1 VDSCSVCGAAV
12 PTGARFCPACGAVL
26 EAGAKSEEH
35 KLATVLFAD
44 LVGSTELAGA
54 QDPERTRV
62 LLERFYDAMAAQVR
76 EAGGTVEKFI
86 GDAIVAVFGAPAAQE
101 DHAERALH
109 TALSMQHRLDELFG
123 KKLALR
129 IGVNT
134 GEMVVGRPREGSSF
148 VTGDAVN
155 VAARLEQAAEPGD
168 VLVGERTAAA
178 VGGAF
183 ELGEPVTVSAKGK
196 PEGILAR
203 PLIRALSLMRPRG
216 IAGLPPAFV
225 GRDSELEL
233 LREAYREVAE
243 TRRPHVATIVGA
255 AGIGKTTLVRRF
267 WESLASESPS
277 PLRRTGRCLPQGKG
291 AAYVPL
297 GEIVR
302 EHLGLL
308 ESDSPGTV
316 RQRLGAHE
324 MLGLVLGLEAPND
337 LHPLA
342 ARDRLHRAWVGFLEE
357 LVREKPTVLLVEDLH
372 WAEDALID
380 LLDPLVREIQGP
392 LLFLGTARPELAEE
406 RPGWGGRGREST
418 WIELEPLSDRDS
430 IQMLEAL
437 IPAEL
442 PERLRDTVLRRAEG
456 NPFFIEELVA
466 TLIDQGVLRP
476 EHGGWSVREPP
487 DELNVPDT
495 VRAVVAARVDLLDPP
510 EKAALQAASVI
521 GRIFWSC
528 AVYELVGDL
537 EPDLRLLE
545 QRDFIRSRPGTSVAD
560 EREFAIKH
568 ALTREV
574 AYESLPK
581 AKRARLHAGIADW
594 LEQLGEGRDEYS
606 AALAHHYAAAAR
618 PEDADL
624 AWIGEDETLSRLRAK
639 AVRWIRR
646 AAELAVGRY
655 EIDDAVSLLRHA
667 IELEDD
673 PAGRMS
679 LWWEMGHASA
689 LAFDAEEFSV
699 AMQQAIELAPSA
711 DATADAFAELAFQ
724 TLVRAGMW
732 RTIPDPELVGGWIAH
747 ALELAQPGSQARAK
761 ALIARCYNDYE
772 KSSELAAE
780 ASAATDH
787 LGDAALRS
795 YGFDVRGLAA
805 FVAGDYEEAL
815 GWQRR
820 RVGLADQIED
830 PDHQADIYANAIA
843 PCVAVGHF
851 DEAARHT
858 AAHEAVTR
866 ELSAHHRLH
875 GVSAVVELD
884 ELLGNWER
892 VREMTPSVERA
903 VEANAVT
910 PCVRNPRSLLLC
922 ALASAHAGDDLARRR
937 LEALADEHAMKGFG
951 TVIDSPRILL
961 ALRRGELDRVEDL
974 LGEPAVRRTTWFY
987 LSSMATHL
995 DALTA
1000 LGHRDRVEVE
1010 ASSVLGRSVYLEPF
1024 ALRALGLVREDGEL
1038 VKRAAEQFM
1047 ALGMPWHASETLTFS
1062 PSSSP
1067 G

>member
-12 PTGARFCPACGAVL
+12 PSGARFCPACGAAV
-26 EAGAKSEEH
+26 EAGAGSEER

-44 LVGSTELAGA
+44 LVGSTELAGS
-54 QDPERTRV
+54 QDPERTRA
-62 LLERFYDAMAAQVR
+62 LLERFYDAMAAQIR

-86 GDAIVAVFGAPAAQE
+86 GDAVVAVFGAPAAQE

-109 TALSMQHRLDELFG
+109 TALSMRRRLDELFG
-123 KKLALR
+123 RRLALR

-134 GEMVVGRPREGSSF
+134 GDMVVGRPREGSSF

-183 ELGEPVTVSAKGK
+183 ELGEPITVSAKGK

-203 PLIRALSLMRPRG
+203 RLIRALSLMRPRG

-225 GRDSELEL
+225 GRDAELARL
-233 LREAYREVAE
+233 QQAYRDVAE
-243 TRRPHVATIVGA
+243 TRRPHVATVVGA

-267 WESLASESPS
+267 WESLALEPPS

-291 AAYVPL
+291 AAYTPL

-308 ESDSPGTV
+308 ESDAPETV

-324 MLGLVLGLEAPND
+324 MLGLVLGLEAPGD

-357 LVREKPTVLLVEDLH
+357 LLLEKPTVLLVEDLH
-372 WAEDALID
+372 WAEDALVD
-380 LLDPLVREIQGP
+380 LLDPLVKEIQGP
-392 LLFLGTARPELAEE
+392 LLLLGTARPELVEQ

-418 WIELEPLSDRDS
+418 WIELEPLSERDS
-430 IQMLEAL
+430 MAMLEAL
-437 IPAEL
+437 IPTEL

-456 NPFFIEELVA
+456 NPFFLEEVVA
-466 TLIDQGVLRP
+466 TLIDQGVLQP
-476 EHGGWSVREPP
+476 EHGGWSVQEPA
-487 DELNVPDT
+487 DELHVPDT
-495 VRAVVAARVDLLDPP
+495 VRAVVSARVDLLAPP

-521 GRIFWSC
+521 GRVFWSG
-528 AVYELVGDL
+528 AVYELLGEL

-545 QRDFIRSRPGTSVAD
+545 QRDFIRSRPGTSIAD

-568 ALTREV
+568 AVTREV

-581 AKRARLHAGIADW
+581 ARRARMHAAFADW
-594 LEQLGEGRDEYS
+594 LERLGEGRDEH
-606 AALAHHYAAAAR
+606 AAVLAHHYAEAAR

-624 AWIGEDETLSRLRAK
+624 AWMGEDETLSQVRAK
-639 AVRWIRR
+639 AVRWGRR

-655 EIDDAVSLLRHA
+655 EIDEAVSLLRRA
-667 IELEDD
+667 IDLEDD
-673 PAGRMS
+673 PAGRMT
-679 LWWEMGHASA
+679 LWWEIGHASA
-689 LAFDAEEFSV
+689 LAFDAEGFSV
-699 AMQQAIELAPSA
+699 AMQQTIELADSA
-711 DATADAFAELAFQ
+711 DAIADAYAELAFQ
-724 TLVRAGMW
+724 ALVRAGMW

-747 ALELAQPGSQARAK
+747 ALELAEPGSPARAK
-761 ALIARCYNDYE
+761 ALIARCYHDYE
-772 KSSELAAE
+772 KSRELAAE
-780 ASAATDH
+780 ASEAAGRV
-787 LGDAALRS
+787 GDVALRS
-795 YGFDVRGLAA
+795 YGFDVRGLVA
-805 FVAGDYEEAL
+805 FVDGDYEEAL
-815 GWQRR
+815 KWQRR
-820 RVGLADQIED
+820 RLELAEQIDD
-830 PDHQADIYANAIA
+830 PDHRADIYANAIA
-843 PCVAVGHF
+843 PCVAGGHF

-858 AAHEAVTR
+858 AAHEAATMQ
-866 ELSAHHRLH
+866 LSAHHRLH

-884 ELLGNWER
+884 ELLGRWER
-892 VREMTPSVERA
+892 IREMAPAIERA
-903 VEANAVT
+903 VEANAAT

-922 ALASAHAGDDLARRR
+922 ALASAHAGDDLEARR
-937 LEALADEHAMKGFG
+937 LEALADEHAMKGYG
-951 TVIDSPRILL
+951 TVIDSPRIQL
-961 ALRRGELDRVEDL
+961 ALQRGELDRVEDL
-974 LGEPAVRRTTWFY
+974 LGEPSVRRSTWFY
-987 LSSMATHL
+987 LNSMATHL
-995 DALTA
+995 DALA
-1000 LGHRDRVEVE
+1000 AMRDPDRVEAE

-1024 ALRALGLVREDGEL
+1024 ALRALGRVRDDRGL
-1038 VKRAAEQFM
+1038 VKQAAEQFM
-1047 ALGMPWHASETLTFS
+1047 ALGMRWHAAETQLVS